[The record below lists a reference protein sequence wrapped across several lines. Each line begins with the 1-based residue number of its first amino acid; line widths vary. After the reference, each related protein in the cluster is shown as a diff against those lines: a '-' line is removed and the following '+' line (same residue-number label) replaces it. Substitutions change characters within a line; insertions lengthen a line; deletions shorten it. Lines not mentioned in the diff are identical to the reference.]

1 MQEMAFQ
8 GFKFQTFSG
17 GECPRSPVVMHPL
30 WKTSTPSGKP
40 PPPLEN
46 LHPLW
51 KTSTP
56 SNKSSPLLLLYT
68 INLALQVMLAEL
80 KSTQDVFAIK
90 VLKKD
95 VIVQGNDVD
104 CTMIEK
110 RVLSLTN
117 KPPFLT
123 NLFCCFQ
130 TMVS

>member
-17 GECPRSPVVMHPL
+17 GECPRSPVV
-30 WKTSTPSGKP
+30 T
-40 PPPLEN
+40 
-46 LHPLW
+46 HPLW

-110 RVLSLTN
+110 RVLALTN

>member
-17 GECPRSPVVMHPL
+17 GECPRSPVVTHPL
-30 WKTSTPSGKP
+30 WKA
-40 PPPLEN
+40 
-46 LHPLW
+46 
-51 KTSTP
+51 STP

-110 RVLSLTN
+110 RVLALTN